1 MYLIGFS
8 LEEGKQKRSRNHDQ
22 PSTSSVPRGPNLKKF
37 IFKPLDLFIN
47 LSASGCCL
55 FATRD
60 LITLF
65 SLTSSRL
72 TMLKFAMNSSFLLSQ
87 NKYVSFRNFDQTK
100 FQWMIFAARFESAMF
115 EKLTLVADTESLIKL
130 LVLID
135 RHWFEKQLSI
145 HSEKNS
151 FDLMNK
157 NDFNDCGQFEAHVNK
172 SF

>member
-1 MYLIGFS
+1 
-8 LEEGKQKRSRNHDQ
+8 
-22 PSTSSVPRGPNLKKF
+22 
-37 IFKPLDLFIN
+37 
-47 LSASGCCL
+47 
-55 FATRD
+55 
-60 LITLF
+60 
-65 SLTSSRL
+65 
-72 TMLKFAMNSSFLLSQ
+72 
-87 NKYVSFRNFDQTK
+87 
-100 FQWMIFAARFESAMF
+100 MIFAARFESAMF